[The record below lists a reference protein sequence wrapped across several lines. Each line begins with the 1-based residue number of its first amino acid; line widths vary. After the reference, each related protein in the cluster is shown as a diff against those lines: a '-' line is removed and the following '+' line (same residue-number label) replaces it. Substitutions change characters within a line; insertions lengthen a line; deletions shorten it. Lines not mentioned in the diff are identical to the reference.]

1 MVLAI
6 LFSVSATTISAAATG
21 AKTTT
26 TTETTDEKIYVS
38 LGDSM
43 TNGYGLPGYEEWND
57 STQDFDNYFGFLV
70 NTPDAYPN
78 QVAENYGW
86 TLIQLATSGLRADDI
101 YYLLN
106 YGTENAV
113 EWDDYG
119 KLYMVDKFDNTF
131 SGTDEEVIA
140 QAAAAY
146 QEAIKKADV
155 ISVNVGSNNF
165 ATLMHL
171 RMSYLLA
178 LVTGNTAMFGGYNG
192 EFDFNEL
199 VGDLK
204 PEDKAEIAKL
214 YEDVKAK
221 LFAYAAEAGVPT
233 EFVLNEEN
241 DVTLGYVLEDLAK
254 SAAYTTAGFAL
265 GFSGIMETI
274 NRENY
279 EAEVIVV
286 ELTNW
291 FAGRAFD
298 IPVGDDVLTINVGDM
313 FDELYEYANDYMAAV
328 AAQYSVGFALDET
341 PEKIHNHIEVVTNQI
356 NALINAYNAQIAT
369 LKAELND
376 ATGSLKQEIKD
387 QIKALENKVDALE
400 KDLANKVDALE
411 NKIAEL
417 ENDHATGVANA
428 PAQKIYFAEVEK
440 EVELIVD
447 QIVANSKVDLE
458 ALYEIEDEDERFA
471 AAFEIAEGINHSAIP
486 DGSVRARLLKF
497 LGDYVLS
504 GFSISTPTMAQIE
517 NIDAAIE
524 YYYSEG
530 FSVDLGFGPMDRA
543 AFEGV
548 FASFEDCGGTGVH
561 NTPYCQTCIGCPL
574 NMFLGMQPNVTNLVG
589 CMAYLGL
596 EKSIIASLSLDA
608 VNVQD
613 LLVASSFETLM
624 NTSAQA
630 LEGHMTS
637 MDDVAAAMIANKELM
652 AVSNMLFCFM
662 VGDGAI
668 LHPSVN
674 GHETIANAIIEA
686 YDEKNTALD
695 ETVDNVIKYA
705 NELLNFFLENYEEIY
720 AEAYAELESQ
730 GVIAELDAALAVAA
744 EAVIAAREAVAG
756 YEFIESLTETKAL
769 LIKELELTEA
779 TIAAVR
785 YILTLDTHT
794 EEQLNALNTLLA
806 NLNAHLDNLGA
817 LTAEV
822 AGVANDQLQ
831 VALGWAI
838 EAVTEA
844 TYELSQLTKAF
855 LNEVYNTAVEMAPVV
870 YEQLVNALVDAIA
883 KYSHMAAQYAY
894 YWLLNNPETVI
905 GFFDTYGDDMVKFI
919 VDNHEAIFAVLG
931 FVGMTYGEDILYL
944 ILDNADVIIP
954 AIADWFAIHGDL
966 TWDLVVVYF
975 NAIVEYYNL
984 GLDLDFSSP
993 EGIHASLNKIFGLL
1007 GELLAM
1013 VAQGAYDLLDA
1024 LNLIDEIEAALAA
1037 LDGQIRYQIG
1047 VALDALD
1054 AHVAEKIALIT
1065 AQINKQLAILNEQLM
1080 GATGELKAE
1089 LEKQIAALEKELE
1102 ELVNAE
1108 IKNAE
1113 ELAAVLGA
1121 LLQDGTVSLGAFL
1134 YDVIVAYVNDAVLG
1148 EFTPNEDTV
1157 YVSVNSGDAYYAELL
1172 AKALAKVALGA
1183 EATPEE
1189 IDKYVEDN
1197 FSSTEWDTLNYDLL
1211 ASADLI
1217 TIGYS
1222 ESEITAFAVAQLLG
1236 YINDY
1241 VDGDLRDSALDFS
1254 NGAIDALVANLLETY
1269 TALEWVLGDPEKDF
1283 VKDYVSGMINGFA
1296 DAALGNGEF
1305 PVDLGLDAD
1314 TTKALNILTGEL
1326 RGKDAQKLDWSKFVG
1341 AENLHYVDE
1350 LRAAIRAELLEQGV
1364 VESYELELELVTEEL
1379 HSYLLNEFK
1388 AYVADLTLPA
1398 TTVQRLNETIAEL
1411 SDFANFAKLFGD
1423 YTTYTVEIP
1432 VVDTLVFAVES
1443 YVYSTVEFNYNY
1455 GKLIVDLYEI
1465 NPEATIVLL
1474 GHYNAFDFE
1483 LGFAGQSIDLGD
1495 LYSYVAKINSVHP
1508 FAYALLSEK
1517 VAYVSI
1523 ADAETVHEQFV
1534 TETGDNSLTSF
1545 ILAYLDDSS
1554 ITDLSDAGHK
1564 YVYEQIMK
1572 VLTLYCDHV
1581 YTDCDDVD
1589 CNKCGEIRVAPGHV
1603 YVDGYCV
1610 NCGKVEPTTPDKPVE
1625 PEVPHKHYHSYDN
1638 CADTTCNTC
1647 GEVRVALEHAYDDCA
1662 DASCY
1667 NCGELR
1673 VAPGHVFDDCEDTTC
1688 DNCGKT
1694 RVAPGHVYNNACDAD
1709 CNRCGLE
1716 REAAEHVYS
1725 GCTDV
1730 NCNVCGLERT
1740 ASQHVTDNKCTD
1752 NICNI
1757 CGQNVAVLGH
1767 MFSGWK
1773 VTVEPTRK
1781 AEGKQTRTCSSCG
1794 LVETQTVAKLE
1805 GVSAGAVV
1813 GVTSGSVVVS
1823 GAAGFG
1829 IYWFL
1834 LQKKTFAQLLAALG
1848 KGGAVVAAEGAAA
1861 AEAAVEAT
1869 AEVAAEAA
1877 EAAAETIS
1885 E

>member
-1 MVLAI
+1 MNLANFLGNHPTAEGHKVL
-6 LFSVSATTISAAATG
+6 
-21 AKTTT
+21 
-26 TTETTDEKIYVS
+26 
-38 LGDSM
+38 
-43 TNGYGLPGYEEWND
+43 
-57 STQDFDNYFGFLV
+57 FD
-70 NTPDAYPN
+70 
-78 QVAENYGW
+78 
-86 TLIQLATSGLRADDI
+86 
-101 YYLLN
+101 
-106 YGTENAV
+106 AV
-113 EWDDYG
+113 
-119 KLYMVDKFDNTF
+119 
-131 SGTDEEVIA
+131 
-140 QAAAAY
+140 
-146 QEAIKKADV
+146 
-155 ISVNVGSNNF
+155 
-165 ATLMHL
+165 
-171 RMSYLLA
+171 
-178 LVTGNTAMFGGYNG
+178 
-192 EFDFNEL
+192 
-199 VGDLK
+199 LK
-204 PEDKAEIAKL
+204 
-214 YEDVKAK
+214 
-221 LFAYAAEAGVPT
+221 
-233 EFVLNEEN
+233 
-241 DVTLGYVLEDLAK
+241 
-254 SAAYTTAGFAL
+254 AYT
-265 GFSGIMETI
+265 
-274 NRENY
+274 
-279 EAEVIVV
+279 
-286 ELTNW
+286 
-291 FAGRAFD
+291 
-298 IPVGDDVLTINVGDM
+298 
-313 FDELYEYANDYMAAV
+313 
-328 AAQYSVGFALDET
+328 
-341 PEKIHNHIEVVTNQI
+341 EKH
-356 NALINAYNAQIAT
+356 
-369 LKAELND
+369 
-376 ATGSLKQEIKD
+376 
-387 QIKALENKVDALE
+387 
-400 KDLANKVDALE
+400 
-411 NKIAEL
+411 
-417 ENDHATGVANA
+417 
-428 PAQKIYFAEVEK
+428 
-440 EVELIVD
+440 
-447 QIVANSKVDLE
+447 
-458 ALYEIEDEDERFA
+458 
-471 AAFEIAEGINHSAIP
+471 
-486 DGSVRARLLKF
+486 
-497 LGDYVLS
+497 
-504 GFSISTPTMAQIE
+504 
-517 NIDAAIE
+517 
-524 YYYSEG
+524 
-530 FSVDLGFGPMDRA
+530 
-543 AFEGV
+543 
-548 FASFEDCGGTGVH
+548 
-561 NTPYCQTCIGCPL
+561 
-574 NMFLGMQPNVTNLVG
+574 
-589 CMAYLGL
+589 
-596 EKSIIASLSLDA
+596 
-608 VNVQD
+608 
-613 LLVASSFETLM
+613 
-624 NTSAQA
+624 
-630 LEGHMTS
+630 
-637 MDDVAAAMIANKELM
+637 
-652 AVSNMLFCFM
+652 
-662 VGDGAI
+662 
-668 LHPSVN
+668 
-674 GHETIANAIIEA
+674 
-686 YDEKNTALD
+686 TALD
-695 ETVDNVIKYA
+695 ETIKNAIEAAEYLA
-705 NELLNFFLENYEEIY
+705 YLVEEYHDEAY
-720 AEAYAELESQ
+720 AEAYAQLKAEGYIDAAIAGVDEAIKAVEDFITLVDGIEVDADLVEAKADLLAELEITLVTLEKVKVVLGNEVLDEKAWNDLADLADLLLLNLENVADIAAQ
-730 GVIAELDAALAVAA
+730 LAVVAADRANVALMNAVAELQAYVVELHNSTV
-744 EAVIAAREAVAG
+744 
-756 YEFIESLTETKAL
+756 TELK
-769 LIKELELTEA
+769 
-779 TIAAVR
+779 
-785 YILTLDTHT
+785 
-794 EEQLNALNTLLA
+794 LLA
-806 NLNAHLDNLGA
+806 KEVSARVYAHIV
-817 LTAEV
+817 EK
-822 AGVANDQLQ
+822 
-831 VALGWAI
+831 
-838 EAVTEA
+838 
-844 TYELSQLTKAF
+844 TYE
-855 LNEVYNTAVEMAPVV
+855 VYG
-870 YEQLVNALVDAIA
+870 ALVDALVDGLNFHSHEAA
-883 KYSHMAAQYAY
+883 KLAY

-905 GFFDTYGDDMVKFI
+905 EFFDTYGDDMVEFI
-919 VDNHEAIFAVLG
+919 ADNHAVIGSVLG
-931 FVGMTYGEDILYL
+931 FVALTYGEDILYL
-944 ILDNADVIIP
+944 VLDNADVILP

-993 EGIHASLNKIFGLL
+993 EGIHASLNKIFSLL

-1054 AHVAEKIALIT
+1054 AHVAEQIAIIT

-1113 ELAAVLGA
+1113 DLAAVLGA

-1172 AKALAKVALGA
+1172 AKALADVAKGDITF
-1183 EATPEE
+1183 ENTVWG
-1189 IDKYVEDN
+1189 D
-1197 FSSTEWDTLNYDLL
+1197 LNYDLL

-1241 VDGDLRDSALDFS
+1241 VDGDLRDSALGFA

-1269 TALEWVLGDPEKDF
+1269 AVLEWVLGDPEKDF
-1283 VKDYVSGMINGFA
+1283 VKDYVGGMINGFA

-1314 TTKALNILTGEL
+1314 TTEALNLLTGAL
-1326 RGKDAQKLDWSKFVG
+1326 AGKDAQKLDWSKFVG

-1364 VESYELELELVTEEL
+1364 VESYELEIELVTEEL
-1379 HSYLLNEFK
+1379 HSYLLNVLK

-1455 GKLIVDLYEI
+1455 GKLIVELYEI

-1474 GHYNAFDFE
+1474 GQYNAFDFE

-1523 ADAETVHEQFV
+1523 ADAETVYEQFV
-1534 TETGDNSLTSF
+1534 NETGDNSLTSF
-1545 ILAYLDDSS
+1545 ILAYLSDSS
-1554 ITDLSDAGHK
+1554 VTDLTDAGHE

-1572 VLTLYCDHV
+1572 VLTLHCDHV

-1603 YVDGYCV
+1603 YVDGFCA
-1610 NCGKVEPTTPDKPVE
+1610 NCGKVEPTTPDQPVE
-1625 PEVPHKHYHSYDN
+1625 PDEPDVPHKHYHSYDN

-1794 LVETQTVAKLE
+1794 LVETQAVAKLE